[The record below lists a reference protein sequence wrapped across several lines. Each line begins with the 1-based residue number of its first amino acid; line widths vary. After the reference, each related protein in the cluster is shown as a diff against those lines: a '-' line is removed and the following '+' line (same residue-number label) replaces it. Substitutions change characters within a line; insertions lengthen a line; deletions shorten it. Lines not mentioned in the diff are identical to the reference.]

1 MSQEKKADKLVENFI
16 PEHERLLRETNPWTR
31 RFAVWLLLLAV
42 ACTGVWLSIAKVDT
56 QVIARGIVETAQP
69 RSTIHAFNSGY
80 VVDLRVN
87 IGDVVKKGETLIT
100 VRNESS
106 EVDIQK
112 LEHDLLKVE
121 AEILRLEAE
130 IFGETPAR
138 FSHNHDVHQLEN
150 SAYLANMQLHE
161 VSLSRLLEQ
170 AEELASQ
177 IAEKERELPVLQ
189 EHYELMDQLAN
200 VREDLFK
207 KEQERFQRDGPK
219 RLEYLEAAAVSVS
232 SQRVL
237 ISARHEISSL
247 RRRNEQIQTAINAYL
262 IERESSLRQQM
273 VEAHRKYD
281 DLRNHHRKAVQSNE
295 FIYLKAPFE
304 GVVVSRTNK
313 AEGTLVQAGESLLE
327 LIPANSE
334 LRAVFDV
341 SLPDIARV
349 DPGAAV
355 ILKLDALPFTKH
367 GVMHGSVTLISPDV
381 ERESFTGAQEMV
393 FRSWAKIEDIQLR
406 EMPPGFVLQPGMT
419 LEANIKTDERT
430 ILSFL
435 TYPILRTL
443 SQSFIEP

>member
-16 PEHERLLRETNPWTR
+16 PEHERLLREANPWTR
-31 RFAVWLLLLAV
+31 RLAIWLLLLAV
-42 ACTGVWLSIAKVDT
+42 AGAGVWLSVAKVDT
-56 QVIARGIVETAQP
+56 QVIARGIVETVQP

-80 VVDLRVN
+80 VVDLRVQ
-87 IGDVVKKGETLIT
+87 IGDFVKKGETLVT
-100 VRNESS
+100 VRNDSS

-130 IFGETPAR
+130 IFGETPER
-138 FSHNHDVHQLEN
+138 FSHDKAVHELEKN
-150 SAYLANMQLHE
+150 AYAANMQLHE
-161 VSLSRLLEQ
+161 VSLSRLLEE

-177 IAEKERELPVLQ
+177 IKEKERELPVLQ
-189 EHYELMDQLAN
+189 EHYELMDQLAK
-200 VREDLFK
+200 VREELFK

-232 SQRVL
+232 SERVL
-237 ISARHEISSL
+237 INVKHEIASL
-247 RRRNEQIQTAINAYL
+247 QRRNEQIQTAISAYM
-262 IERESSLRQQM
+262 IERESSLRTEM

-281 DLRNHHRKAVQSNE
+281 DLRNQHRKAVQNNE
-295 FIYLKAPFE
+295 FIHLKAPFE
-304 GVVVSRTNK
+304 GVVVNRTNK
-313 AEGTLVQAGESLLE
+313 AEGTLVQAGESLME
-327 LIPANSE
+327 LIPADSE
-334 LRAVFDV
+334 LQAVFDV

-349 DPGAAV
+349 DPGAPV

-393 FRSWAKIEDIQLR
+393 FRSWATIEDIQLR
-406 EMPPGFVLQPGMT
+406 EMPSGFVLQPGMT
-419 LEANIKTDERT
+419 LEANIKTGDRT
-430 ILSFL
+430 IMSFL